1 MRGFTDSKKFNELVE
16 KLGLEH
22 YNGSI
27 VIDEGTIKA
36 NMGSFGIIHKLISI
50 YVEVPLCKSSKEIE
64 EVLSDTE
71 LDNLITYCD
80 TVLTVEIQ
88 TWDNDEDEDTI
99 KIECFHNMNDEFM
112 QCYTV
117 SLNEFMEAVEKTNLN
132 DVVAEDIA
140 YFHMNRAINY
150 K

>member
-50 YVEVPLCKSSKEIE
+50 YVEVP
-64 EVLSDTE
+64 
-71 LDNLITYCD
+71 
-80 TVLTVEIQ
+80 
-88 TWDNDEDEDTI
+88 
-99 KIECFHNMNDEFM
+99 
-112 QCYTV
+112 
-117 SLNEFMEAVEKTNLN
+117 
-132 DVVAEDIA
+132 
-140 YFHMNRAINY
+140 
-150 K
+150 